1 MTTSDAWLLDCGD
14 SLRIAVGD
22 REMIELIRD
31 QSCYPV
37 PGTPDYCA
45 SVVAW
50 QGRIVPV
57 MDLARLHDAAAVRRH
72 SSAYLCLL
80 YYQSAPGQP
89 VQPVAIRVTDAP
101 ERIRVDDAQVCELP
115 EKFADS
121 RLRAVTLCCF
131 EQAGEG
137 VLILDIASLC
147 SAEFRDF
154 ATAA

>member
-22 REMIELIRD
+22 REMIELIHD

-50 QGRIVPV
+50 HGRTVPV
-57 MDLARLHDAAAVRRH
+57 MDLNRLHDPSAARQG
-72 SSAYLCLL
+72 SAYLCLL
-80 YYQSAPGQP
+80 YYQSAPGKP
-89 VQPVAIRVTDAP
+89 VQPVAIRVSGAP
-101 ERIRVDDAQVCELP
+101 ESIRVDDSQVCDLP
-115 EKFADS
+115 ERFHPS

-131 EQAGEG
+131 EKGGEG
-137 VLILDIASLC
+137 VLILDIAALC
-147 SAEFRDF
+147 SAEFRDL